1 MVLTVQSL
9 QTVLGSL
16 SDSEKGA
23 LADVISKTEKRAKK
37 LLRESGL
44 YSEITFEQKS
54 ILHHLQDLLCV
65 LREDSV
71 GQEASPGQREQLMA
85 LRALKGPSRVDKVVS
100 ELRESTKVFS
110 NAQIN
115 LNRRNSRAAVAPSQ
129 HTESRDA

>member
-54 ILHHLQDLLCV
+54 ILHQLQDLLCV
-65 LREDSV
+65 LREGPVD
-71 GQEASPGQREQLMA
+71 QEASPGQREQLMA

-115 LNRRNSRAAVAPSQ
+115 LNRRNSRAAVASSQ